1 MDLHYI
7 TPNIKK
13 ERRIRMKVYIVN
25 KGGHNHED
33 AQRFG
38 ELVALSEGNI
48 NRFAANSI
56 YRRFVT
62 LLRNSSP
69 EDYILITGLSIMSSI
84 ACSIFGRLHGR
95 LNLLLYKTTRGER
108 EGYYVERTIMI
119 DELLSHEGE

>member
-1 MDLHYI
+1 
-7 TPNIKK
+7 
-13 ERRIRMKVYIVN
+13 MKVYIVN

-84 ACSIFGRLHGR
+84 ACSIFARLHGR

-119 DELLSHEGE
+119 DELLKGE